1 MIRAGH
7 SVVIKS
13 LSDTG
18 APELRATLRK
28 TMVVSIVMED
38 VMQSTAPEQRKWAV
52 ELNFAGCRIQRWA
65 EKRRHL
71 LGFNPSALALPHAPL
86 RNHEAV

>member
-1 MIRAGH
+1 M
-7 SVVIKS
+7 VI
-13 LSDTG
+13 T
-18 APELRATLRK
+18 
-28 TMVVSIVMED
+28 IVMEAT
-38 VMQSTAPEQRKWAV
+38 MQTVPKPVPARTTAPGPEWVV

-71 LGFNPSALALPHAPL
+71 LGLNPSALALPHAPL